1 MMGRHE
7 RRADLARYRREAS
20 NALLTYLVEPDDAAL
35 TEVPILHNAARSWID
50 ALSVRARACII
61 CSEWLWSRQGVGL
74 LLLSTPS
81 VVRPT
86 SASVCGI
93 CTACAELPLP
103 ALEQATTTALHAAV
117 PGGRFEPMETRR

>member
-1 MMGRHE
+1 VGRHE
-7 RRADLARYRREAS
+7 RRADLARYRRETS
-20 NALLTYLVEPDDAAL
+20 GALLTYLVDVDQPL
-35 TEVPILHNAARSWID
+35 NVSILHNAARSWLD
-50 ALSVRARACII
+50 ALSVRARSCIV

-81 VVRPT
+81 VAKPT

-103 ALEQATTTALHAAV
+103 ALEQAATVALQAAV
-117 PGGRFEPMETRR
+117 PGGRLAPLARR

>member
-1 MMGRHE
+1 VAE
-7 RRADLARYRREAS
+7 RLAR
-20 NALLTYLVEPDDAAL
+20 ALRQTNQV
-35 TEVPILHNAARSWID
+35 NAAH
-50 ALSVRARACII
+50 ALSVRARSCII

-81 VVRPT
+81 VARPT

-103 ALEQATTTALHAAV
+103 ALEQAASNALQAAV
-117 PGGRFEPMETRR
+117 PGGRFEPYEDTRR

>member
-1 MMGRHE
+1 MGRHE
-7 RRADLARYRREAS
+7 RRSDIARFRRDAS
-20 NALLTYLVEPDDAAL
+20 RSLNTYLCEPNDPAL
-35 TEVPILHNAARSWID
+35 DGLLQRAARTWLD
-50 ALSVRARACII
+50 ALSVRARACIV

-93 CTACAELPLP
+93 CSACAELPLP
-103 ALEQATTTALHAAV
+103 ALEQAASNALQAAV
-117 PGGRFEPMETRR
+117 PGGKFLDHQDTRR